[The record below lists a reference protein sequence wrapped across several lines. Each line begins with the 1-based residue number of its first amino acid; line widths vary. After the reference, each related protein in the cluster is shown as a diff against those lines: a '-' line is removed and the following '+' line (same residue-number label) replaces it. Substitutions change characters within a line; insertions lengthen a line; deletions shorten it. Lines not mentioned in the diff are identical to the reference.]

1 MKGKLFLL
9 AGLMT
14 CAPLLPA
21 QEKTAADSITVSY
34 EWPQEHQDLLR
45 DLMEFQGIHCFDVQ
59 VRSTCRLPYTLS
71 LVHSVD
77 GREERTDIF
86 SPFPLALDTLRTFR
100 FIAQAVS
107 PDTVRIAYK
116 GQLNAEQ
123 KIAMPTRNCIL
134 METLPPHAY
143 APVDTIPLIAYTKG
157 HETSVEINGQEMTG
171 IDFCGVRYSGKH
183 PSEWHQAFG
192 IKDYI
197 YFELIL
203 SPRKE
208 DSNTEQ

>member
-9 AGLMT
+9 AGLM
-14 CAPLLPA
+14 ALAQLLPA
-21 QEKTAADSITVSY
+21 QEKTTADSITVTY

-45 DLMEFQGIHCFDVQ
+45 DLMDFQGIHCFDVR
-59 VRSTCRLPYTLS
+59 VKSTCKLPYTLS
-71 LVHSVD
+71 MVHCVD
-77 GREERTDIF
+77 GQEERTDIF
-86 SPFPLALDTLRTFR
+86 SPFPLELDTLTSFR

-107 PDTVRIAYK
+107 ADTVRIAYK
-116 GQLNAEQ
+116 GQLNSEQ
-123 KIAMPTRNCIL
+123 KIAIPTRYCIL

-143 APVDTIPLIAYTKG
+143 APTDTIPLIAYTPG
-157 HETSVEINGQEMTG
+157 HEVSVEINGQELKR
-171 IDFCGVRYSGKH
+171 IDFCGVRFSGKH
-183 PSEWHQAFG
+183 PSEWHRAFG

-208 DSNTEQ
+208 DSTTKQ

>member
-1 MKGKLFLL
+1 MKGKLLLL
-9 AGLMT
+9 AGLM
-14 CAPLLPA
+14 ALAQWLPA
-21 QEKTAADSITVSY
+21 QEKASADSITVAY
-34 EWPQEHQDLLR
+34 EWPQEDQDLLR

-59 VRSTCRLPYTLS
+59 VRSTSKLPYTLS
-71 LVHSVD
+71 LVHIVD
-77 GREERTDIF
+77 GREERSDIF

-116 GQLNAEQ
+116 GQLNSER
-123 KIAMPTRNCIL
+123 KIAMPTRHCIL

-143 APVDTIPLIAYTKG
+143 APTDTIPLIAYTPG
-157 HETSVEINGQEMTG
+157 HETSVNMNGQEMTG
-171 IDFCGVRYSGKH
+171 IDFCGVRFSGKH

-192 IKDYI
+192 IKNYF

-208 DSNTEQ
+208 DSNKEQ